1 MTFSPLISLRTF
13 SSLCSQNEW
22 KVFND
27 INDLNDP
34 NDRNDFLMPL
44 FTTNAIVIRS
54 LNYGE
59 SDKIVTF
66 FTKDFGKLKGIAK
79 GARRSRKR
87 FQNALGLFSHLRLIF
102 FDKEGMGL
110 VRAESCDILHS
121 FPKIKEDLK
130 KILYGNYYLELANE
144 MAGEREGNREAF
156 ELLLSFLSNLEAMEP
171 QEEQLRLFEI
181 RMLSLFGYRP
191 NMRRCDLC
199 KKDWEDLKK
208 IPTVSFSLERGALVC
223 ERCSKT
229 WNNLIP
235 LSLGTARLIE
245 KISQMELSKIQ
256 RLRFTLQA
264 LSESRELLPKFISYQ
279 LGKEMKSLKALNII
293 PPSPPF
299 RKWG

>member
-1 MTFSPLISLRTF
+1 
-13 SSLCSQNEW
+13 
-22 KVFND
+22 
-27 INDLNDP
+27 
-34 NDRNDFLMPL
+34 MPL
-44 FTTNAIVIRS
+44 FKTNAIVIRS

-59 SDKIVTF
+59 SDKIITF
-66 FTKDFGKLKGIAK
+66 FTTDFGKLKGIAK

-110 VRAESCDILHS
+110 VRAEGCDILHS

-130 KILYGNYYLELANE
+130 KILYGNYYLELVNE
-144 MAGEREGNREAF
+144 MTGEREGNREAF
-156 ELLLSFLSNLEAMEP
+156 ELLLSFLLNLEEMAP

-191 NMRRCDLC
+191 NMRRCGLC
-199 KKDWEDLKK
+199 KKDWEDLKET
-208 IPTVSFSLERGALVC
+208 PTVFFSLERGTMVC
-223 ERCSKT
+223 ERCSKAS
-229 WNNLIP
+229 NNLIP

-245 KISQMELSKIQ
+245 KISHLELSQIQ

-279 LGKEMKSLKALNII
+279 LGKELKSLKTLGDILLA
-293 PPSPPF
+293 PSSRSVAPPF
-299 RKWG
+299 TGGDGEGRRQ

>member
-1 MTFSPLISLRTF
+1 
-13 SSLCSQNEW
+13 
-22 KVFND
+22 
-27 INDLNDP
+27 
-34 NDRNDFLMPL
+34 MPL

-59 SDKIVTF
+59 SDKIITF

-87 FQNALGLFSHLRLIF
+87 FQNALGLFSHLRLFF
-102 FDKEGMGL
+102 FDKEGLGL

-130 KILYGNYYLELANE
+130 KILYGNYYLELVNE
-144 MAGEREGNREAF
+144 MAGEREANRQAF
-156 ELLLSFLSNLEAMEP
+156 ELLLSFLSGLEEANL
-171 QEEQLRLFEI
+171 QEEQLRIFEV

-199 KKDWEDLKK
+199 KKDWEGLKE
-208 IPTVSFSLERGALVC
+208 IPVVFFSLERGALIC
-223 ERCSKT
+223 EHCSKMR
-229 WNNLIP
+229 NNLIP

-245 KISQMELSKIQ
+245 KISQAELPRVE

-279 LGKEMKSLKALNII
+279 LGKELKSLKAINSIATNVNSSI
-293 PPSPPF
+293 PLSPGG
-299 RKWG
+299 RGTG

>member
-1 MTFSPLISLRTF
+1 
-13 SSLCSQNEW
+13 
-22 KVFND
+22 
-27 INDLNDP
+27 
-34 NDRNDFLMPL
+34 MPL

-102 FDKEGMGL
+102 FDKEGLGL

-121 FPKIKEDLK
+121 FPKIKEDLQ
-130 KILYGNYYLELANE
+130 KILYGNYYLELVNE
-144 MAGEREGNREAF
+144 MAGEREANREAF
-156 ELLLSFLSNLEAMEP
+156 DLLLSFLSSLEEAGL
-171 QEEQLRLFEI
+171 QEEPLRIFEI

-199 KKDWEDLKK
+199 KKDWEDLKE
-208 IPTVSFSLERGALVC
+208 IPVVFFSLERGALVC
-223 ERCSKT
+223 EPCSKMR
-229 WNNLIP
+229 NNLIP

-245 KISQMELSKIQ
+245 KISQTELSKVE

-279 LGKEMKSLKALNII
+279 LGKELKSLKALREISRDS
-293 PPSPPF
+293 PSGAGNRVVVASPF
-299 RKWG
+299 TGDEREGRR